1 VASIQLEG
9 IGKVFSGKGAALS
22 GIDLEVADGE
32 LAVLVGPSGCGKST
46 LLRIIAG
53 LERPSQGRVYIDGR
67 DETERSPR
75 DRRLAMVFQSYAL
88 YPHKTVREN
97 LRFPLQVRGVPRAER
112 EERVLRVAELMKIEP
127 LLDRRPSEISGGE
140 RQRVALGR
148 AVIRADAR
156 VFLLDEPLSN
166 LDAKLRIEM
175 RAELARIHREI
186 GATMIYV
193 THDQEEAMTLGD
205 RIVVLRDGQ
214 IQQLGT
220 PSDVYL
226 RPATHFVAGFIGSPP
241 MNFLEGR
248 LITSAEGRSF
258 EGGGIA
264 LALGQALPLEPG
276 IRRIRL
282 GIRPQDVELTDPDR
296 AGVSGVVDLVQLL
309 GSQRLVILRIGEED
323 SGSVITAVTGLGG
336 EIRPGDRLGARFP
349 PERVHLFD
357 PEPNFGRRLAG

>member
-1 VASIQLEG
+1 MASVRLAG
-9 IGKVFSGKGAALS
+9 IGKVFRGKGAALS

-32 LAVLVGPSGCGKST
+32 LVVLVGPSGCGKST

-53 LERPSQGRVYIDGR
+53 LERPSEGRVCIDGR

-112 EERVLRVAELMKIEP
+112 EERVRRVAELMKIEP

-175 RAELARIHREI
+175 RAELARIHREL

-205 RIVVLRDGQ
+205 RIVVLRGGR
-214 IQQLGT
+214 IQQVGT

-248 LITSAEGRSF
+248 LITNPEGRSF
-258 EGGGIA
+258 EGEEIA
-264 LALGQALPLEPG
+264 LELGRALPLEPG

-282 GIRPQDVELTDPDR
+282 GIRPQDVELTDPESAR
-296 AGVSGVVDLVQLL
+296 VVGVVDLVQLL
-309 GSQRLVILRIGEED
+309 GSQRLVVLRIGEEH
-323 SGSVITAVTGLGG
+323 SGSAVTAVTGLGG
-336 EIRPGDRLGARFP
+336 EVRPGDRLGVRFP
-349 PERVHLFD
+349 LERIHLFD
-357 PEPNFGRRLAG
+357 PEPELGRRLA